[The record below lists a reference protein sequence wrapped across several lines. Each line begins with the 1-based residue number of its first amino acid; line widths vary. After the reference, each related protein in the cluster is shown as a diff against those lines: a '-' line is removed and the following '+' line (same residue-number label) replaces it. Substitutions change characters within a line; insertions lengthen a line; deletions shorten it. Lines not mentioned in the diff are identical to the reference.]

1 MTDTVKMPKPACPQ
15 LGTRQPSNLYTEAQL
30 KQYGDDRAREALKM
44 AADTCDSTMY
54 IEGDGAISK
63 YGPMTHANV
72 EIQKCADAIRA
83 LAKEI
88 K

>member
-1 MTDTVKMPKPACPQ
+1 MTEVKMPLTQYVNVGLEP
-15 LGTRQPSNLYTEAQL
+15 LYTAAQL
-30 KQYGDDRAREALKM
+30 KQYGDNRAREALEM

-54 IEGDGAISK
+54 IECDGTISK
-63 YGPMTHANV
+63 YGPMTYANV
-72 EIQKCADAIRA
+72 EMQKCADAIRA